1 MLAMSTDAQ
10 PDRLLKIVALTMAL
24 GRRHLA
30 VFGSYKS
37 RKDFTQQQL
46 MACLI
51 LRTYLK
57 TTYRGVIE
65 FLAVS
70 AELREAIGLKKLPNY
85 STLKKFAD
93 RPGVMDAMHG
103 MLATLAEA
111 VASANPEVYLDAAMD
126 ATGLETSGAS
136 AHFVSRSGKTRKRF
150 IKVSVLILC
159 SSLVP
164 ASMVLGWGPGND
176 KAQAGVLID
185 RAASAVRPD
194 LLYADA
200 GHDAEWVHERCVDW
214 GVMSVIKPVKHR
226 KDGSLGGLY
235 RSQMT
240 EMNLKK
246 LGYGRRWL
254 AETFMSGMKRTMGST
269 LNATSE
275 RGLMTDAAMK
285 VLAYAIRR

>member
-1 MLAMSTDAQ
+1 MFVMSTDAQ
-10 PDRLLKIVALTMAL
+10 PDRLLKIVALSMAL

-30 VFGSYKS
+30 DYGSYKS
-37 RKDFTQQQL
+37 RKDFTQHQL

-70 AELREAIGLKKLPNY
+70 AELREAIGLDKLPNY

-93 RPGVMDAMHG
+93 KPGVIDAMHG

-111 VASANPEVYLDAAMD
+111 VASNSPDEYLEVAMD

-136 AHFVSRSGKTRKRF
+136 AHFVSRAGKTGKKF

-164 ASMVLGWGPGND
+164 ASAVVSWGPGND
-176 KAQAGVLID
+176 KVQAGALID
-185 RAASAVRPD
+185 QASRSVTPD

-200 GHDAEWVHERCVDW
+200 GYDAEWVHERCVDW
-214 GVMSVIKPVKHR
+214 GVMSVIKPAR
-226 KDGSLGGLY
+226 YRADGSLGGLY

-240 EMNLKK
+240 ETNLKK

-275 RGLMTDAAMK
+275 RGLMTDALMK

>member
-1 MLAMSTDAQ
+1 MSTDAQ
-10 PDRLLKIVALTMAL
+10 PDRLLKIVALSLAL

-30 VFGSYKS
+30 DYGSYKS
-37 RKDFTQQQL
+37 RKDFTQHQL

-70 AELREAIGLKKLPNY
+70 SDLREAIGLDKLPNY

-93 RPGVMDAMHG
+93 KPGVMDAMHG

-111 VASANPEVYLDAAMD
+111 VASNNPDGYLDAAMD

-136 AHFVSRSGKTRKRF
+136 AHFVSRAGKTRKKF

-164 ASMVLGWGPGND
+164 ASVVVSWGPGND
-176 KAQAGVLID
+176 KAQAGALID
-185 RAASAVRPD
+185 QASSAVTPD

-200 GHDAEWVHERCVDW
+200 GYDAEWVHERCVDW
-214 GVMSVIKPVKHR
+214 GVMSVIKPAR
-226 KDGSLGGLY
+226 CRADGSLGGLY

-240 EMNLKK
+240 ETNLKK

-275 RGLMTDAAMK
+275 RGLMADALMK